1 MTPRLDIRD
10 RGAVYAEVQH
20 FYARQIRQLDTADVE
35 GFASTFT
42 PDGLMWH
49 ASSGASATG
58 PAEITATLRA
68 NFARHPD
75 VVPRHWFDKLLI
87 EPVGEDEL
95 HVSYYA
101 LLTLTAADG
110 SVSLQPTCLVEDV
123 LVVSAQGAL
132 RTRSRRIHRD
142 DLLLS
147 PATPAQATTAQAAT
161 AGAGAG
167 AGLA

>member
-1 MTPRLDIRD
+1 MTPRLDVHD

-20 FYARQIRQLDTADVE
+20 FYARQIRQLDAADVD

-58 PAEITATLRA
+58 PAEIAATLRA
-68 NFARHPD
+68 NFARHTG

-87 EPVGEDEL
+87 EPAGEDEL

-101 LLTLTAADG
+101 LLSLTAADG
-110 SVSLQPTCLVEDV
+110 SVSFQPTCLVDDV
-123 LVVSAQGAL
+123 LVITADGAL

-147 PATPAQATTAQAAT
+147 PVVPTAPAQAAT
-161 AGAGAG
+161 AGAGVGTGPA
-167 AGLA
+167 